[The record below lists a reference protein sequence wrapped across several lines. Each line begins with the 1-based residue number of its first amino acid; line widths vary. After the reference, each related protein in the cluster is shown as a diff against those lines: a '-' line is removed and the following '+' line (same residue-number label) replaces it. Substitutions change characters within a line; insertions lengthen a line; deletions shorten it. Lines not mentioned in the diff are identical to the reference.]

1 MPARLA
7 RERAE
12 LRSKKVPP
20 NFNKADIYIK
30 MPPASRGWVRNL
42 QRWSLCAK
50 SLALCRYATTASA
63 QKAIGPPLKIRLRE
77 YQEECIQAVLAH
89 LDKGHKRLGVSLAT
103 GAGKTVGR
111 VLQTYGLSMLISPG
125 YLHSTYRSCPTP
137 SGSSRSNI
145 DPCTSTGARGTG
157 CSALYPCIPYQD
169 S

>member
-1 MPARLA
+1 LPARLA
-7 RERAE
+7 RR
-12 LRSKKVPP
+12 LRSKRVQPP
-20 NFNKADIYIK
+20 TFNKADIYIT

-50 SLALCRYATTASA
+50 SLALRRYATTTSA
-63 QKAIGPPLKIRLRE
+63 QKVIGPPLKIRLRE

-111 VLQTYGLSMLISPG
+111 VFRTYGLSMLIRPG
-125 YLHSTYRSCPTP
+125 YLHSTYRPCPTS

-145 DPCTSTGARGTG
+145 DPRTSTGARGTG
-157 CSALYPCIPYQD
+157 CSSLYPCIPYQD